1 MAVCEPSQHVSSV
14 QCPSQRLILM
24 SDAVQSATRSLHGA
38 KELRDVRSV
47 QLCRYKNDPTIFAWN
62 LINEPRCQK

>member
-1 MAVCEPSQHVSSV
+1 MAVCEPSQHVSSM
-14 QCPSQRLILM
+14 QCPSQSLILM
-24 SDAVQSATRSLHGA
+24 ADAVQSARRSLHGA
-38 KELRDVRSV
+38 KELKNVTSV